1 MERWE
6 TQKSK
11 GVFYQMIGVK
21 SMSKRE
27 NGYSE
32 DVSILSDG
40 VNIEGKITSNGN
52 VRIDG
57 KVIGDVEVKG
67 NLTLGTSSEVKGQ
80 VKAKNMS
87 VSGKVEGTLSIEE
100 KLTLESSSKIK
111 GDIIAKVL
119 VIEEGAKFDGK
130 SSMTQSSSYDNVKT
144 SEAK

>member
-1 MERWE
+1 
-6 TQKSK
+6 
-11 GVFYQMIGVK
+11 MIGVK

-40 VNIEGKITSNGN
+40 VNIEGKISSNGN

-67 NLTLGTSSEVKGQ
+67 NLTLGVSSEVKGQ
-80 VKAKNMS
+80 VKAKNMT
-87 VSGKVEGTLSIEE
+87 VSGKVDGTLNIDE
-100 KLTLESSSKIK
+100 KLTLEASSKIK

-130 SSMTQSSSYDNVKT
+130 SSMTQSSSYENVKV
-144 SEAK
+144 SESK

>member
-1 MERWE
+1 
-6 TQKSK
+6 
-11 GVFYQMIGVK
+11 MIGNK
-21 SMSKRE
+21 TMAKKE

-40 VNIEGKITSNGN
+40 VNIEGKISSNGN

-57 KVIGDVEVKG
+57 KVEGDVQVKG
-67 NLTLGTSSEVKGQ
+67 NLTLGASSEVKGE
-80 VKAKNMS
+80 VAAKNMT
-87 VSGKVEGTLSIEE
+87 VSGKVEGTLKIDE
-100 KLTLESSSKIK
+100 KLTLESHSIIK

-130 SSMTQSSSYDNVKT
+130 SSMSQSTYAGASN

>member
-1 MERWE
+1 
-6 TQKSK
+6 
-11 GVFYQMIGVK
+11 MIGVK
-21 SMSKRE
+21 NMSKRE

-57 KVIGDVEVKG
+57 KVQGDVNVKG
-67 NLTLGTSSEVKGQ
+67 NLTLGSSSEVNGQ
-80 VKAKNMS
+80 INAKNMI
-87 VSGKVEGTLSIEE
+87 VSGKVEGMLKIDE
-100 KLTLESSSKIK
+100 KLTLEASSKIK

-130 SSMTQSSSYDNVKT
+130 STMTQPASYSST
-144 SEAK
+144 TPSEKKQD

>member
-1 MERWE
+1 
-6 TQKSK
+6 
-11 GVFYQMIGVK
+11 MIGVK
-21 SMSKRE
+21 NMSKRE

-40 VNIEGKITSNGN
+40 VNIEGKISSNGN

-57 KVIGDVEVKG
+57 TVTGDVTVKG
-67 NLTLGTSSEVKGQ
+67 NLTLGASSVVNGQ
-80 VKAKNMS
+80 ITAKNLTA
-87 VSGKVEGTLSIEE
+87 SGKVDGTLNVED

-130 SSMTQSSSYDNVKT
+130 SSMSQSST
-144 SEAK
+144 SVNSASK